1 MAAKPW
7 GSRRIKD
14 QAGVKVKTVK
24 QVLFLTSY
32 VNSPAPAKLHKGLL

>member
-7 GSRRIKD
+7 GSQRIKD

-24 QVLFLTSY
+24 QGMFMTSY
-32 VNSPAPAKLHKGLL
+32 VNSPAPANLH